1 MRIGLL
7 RGREDSFPNAFMAKV
22 NSMGTGVTAEPVQLG
37 GTRLNEPVPY
47 RVIVDRMSHEVPYFA
62 SYLRMASLQGV
73 YCINSPFWRPA
84 DDEFLSHAA
93 AQRLGVAVPKS
104 VLLPNKSCGEHLGD
118 DSLRNLW
125 PVDFGMF
132 LVHVGAPC
140 ILKPVAGGGGHDVS
154 EIHSLDE
161 LLLRYDASGRKTMML
176 QELVEWDTHIR
187 VPTVGRRHA
196 RAIRYD
202 QAPAPRGTYDQDYDA
217 LSPSMRDEAEEL
229 ALKLSQALGHDMN
242 VVELAIADGRLHC
255 VGVTSC
261 APDLDYQTLRDAHF
275 PWVVEKMAELA
286 VEKALAG
293 REA

>member
-22 NSMGTGVTAEPVQLG
+22 NSMGRGVIAEPVQLG

-47 RVIVDRMSHEVPYFA
+47 RVIVDRMSHEVPYYA
-62 SYLRMASLQGV
+62 AYLRMASLQGS
-73 YCINSPFWRPA
+73 YCINTASWHPT

-93 AQRLGVAVPKS
+93 AQRLGVAVPRA
-104 VLLPNKSCGEHLGD
+104 VVLPNKSCGEHLGD

-140 ILKPVAGGGGHDVS
+140 ILKPVTGGGEHDVS
-154 EIHSLDE
+154 EIHSLGE
-161 LLLRYDASGRKTMML
+161 LVQRYDASGRQTMML
-176 QELVEWDTHIR
+176 QELIEWDTHIR
-187 VPTVGRRHA
+187 VLTVGRRHA
-196 RAIRYD
+196 RAIRYE
-202 QAPAPRGTYDQDYDA
+202 QAPARRGGYDQDYDS
-217 LSPSMRDEAEEL
+217 LSPSLRDEAEEL

-242 VVELAIADGRLHC
+242 VVGLALKDDRLHC

-261 APDLDYQTLRDAHF
+261 APDFDYQSLKDAHF

-286 VEKALAG
+286 VEKALA
-293 REA
+293 EA